1 MGWRSGQSERVS
13 GLSCGVSRDDGNT
26 KWLARSF
33 RASHW
38 DPENLGWSLHG
49 RKTPTTGKGLIEML
63 DKRLE
68 QEQAPRVDERLAR
81 VVRIIVEQYDGDVK
95 AFVDSIR
102 YRTEVNRK
110 AEVALDHSDE
120 APLRKCLSTTKII
133 GRISSAHYS

>member
-1 MGWRSGQSERVS
+1 METQSGWREAFAPATGS
-13 GLSCGVSRDDGNT
+13 
-26 KWLARSF
+26 
-33 RASHW
+33 
-38 DPENLGWSLHG
+38 ENLGWSLLG
-49 RKTPTTGKGLIEML
+49 RKTPITRKGLIEML

-110 AEVALDHSDE
+110 AEAASDHGDE
-120 APLRKCLSTTKII
+120 APLRKCPPTTKII

>member
-38 DPENLGWSLHG
+38 DPENLGGSLHG
-49 RKTPTTGKGLIEML
+49 RKTSITGKGLIEML

-68 QEQAPRVDERLAR
+68 QEQTPRGYERLACG
-81 VVRIIVEQYDGDVK
+81 VRIIVVLYDGDSKRVG
-95 AFVDSIR
+95 DS
-102 YRTEVNRK
+102 
-110 AEVALDHSDE
+110 L
-120 APLRKCLSTTKII
+120 L
-133 GRISSAHYS
+133 